1 MNIPAVERE
10 IRDVFLAWRRREPH
24 ASIDSLVRSLREEPK
39 WVAQFDPR
47 GERIEVVAL
56 AREGERQWL
65 HSFSLPFVAA
75 EPGEP
80 GQAAREV
87 AARRDQEDLLIRG
100 MADALEFGHS
110 LKGAREQ
117 MKARCGP
124 DNVLYDAIE
133 LGTRTFR
140 ELLELHTRANRSLLT
155 ALRGLTPTGGS
166 VRQTEEV
173 VLREDPRGREYRGTL
188 ALENRCNREIRLE
201 MPGGVHLCG
210 PDGVTTHWLE
220 LRSEPAVVTLL
231 RNDRRTVVLATDLG
245 NDRLVVGKHRGELVL
260 GTPEGDFT
268 RVALTLVKEGR

>member
-1 MNIPAVERE
+1 MTIPAVERE
-10 IRDVFLAWRRREPH
+10 IREAFLGWRRSEPH
-24 ASIDSLVRSLREEPK
+24 ASVESVAQALREDKK

-56 AREGERQWL
+56 VREGEHQRL
-65 HSFSLPFVAA
+65 HSFTLLYAVAD
-75 EPGEP
+75 PGEP

-100 MADALEFGHS
+100 VADALELGYS
-110 LKGAREQ
+110 LKTAREQ
-117 MKARCGP
+117 LRARCGP

-155 ALRGLTPTGGS
+155 ALRRLTPSGAA

-173 VLREDPRGREYRGTL
+173 VLRPGHRGREYHGSL
-188 ALENRCNREIRLE
+188 VLENRCNREIRLE

-210 PDGVTTHWLE
+210 PDGVTTHWLD
-220 LRSEPAVVTLL
+220 LRSDPAVLTLL
-231 RNDRRTVVLATDLG
+231 RNDRRTVVLTTELRDDELA
-245 NDRLVVGKHRGELVL
+245 VGKYHGELVL

-268 RVALTLVKEGR
+268 RAALTLVKEG